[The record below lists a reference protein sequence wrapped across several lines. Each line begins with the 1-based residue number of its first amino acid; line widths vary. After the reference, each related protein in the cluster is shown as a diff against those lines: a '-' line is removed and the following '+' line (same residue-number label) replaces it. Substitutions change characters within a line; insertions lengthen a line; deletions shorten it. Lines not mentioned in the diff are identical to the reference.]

1 MIKGQKNIKLENFIK
16 LRNIHGRY
24 LGRYHKGYF
33 ISKLPIDYFLGH
45 PAHSVNNSIGS
56 VVNLG
61 ANGV

>member
-1 MIKGQKNIKLENFIK
+1 MIKGQKNIKLENFK
-16 LRNIHGRY
+16 K
-24 LGRYHKGYF
+24 LGRYHKEYF
-33 ISKLPIDYFLGH
+33 ISELPIDYFLGH